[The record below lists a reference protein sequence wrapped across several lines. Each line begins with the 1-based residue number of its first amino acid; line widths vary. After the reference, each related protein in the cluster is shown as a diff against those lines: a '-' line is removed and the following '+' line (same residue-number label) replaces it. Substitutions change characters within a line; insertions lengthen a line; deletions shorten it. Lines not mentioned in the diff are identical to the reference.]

1 MSFYD
6 AFKKRKQE
14 AFELSKVLGREVS
27 PKEIQM
33 KKSGDNGTL
42 ILYFL
47 KSEEEYMLAD
57 AYLKSKSQNEGIE
70 LIDTTPENEAEVDA
84 FLAELAGNKAH

>member
-27 PKEIQM
+27 PKEIQI
-33 KKSGDNGTL
+33 KKSGPDGTL
-42 ILYFL
+42 TLYFL

-57 AYLKSKSQNEGIE
+57 AYLKSQSQNIGYKIT
-70 LIDTTPENEAEVDA
+70 DATPEMEAEADA
-84 FLAELAGNKAH
+84 FIAELSGQKAH

>member
-6 AFKKRKQE
+6 AFKKRKQQ

-33 KKSGDNGTL
+33 KKSGSDGTL
-42 ILYFL
+42 TLYFL

-57 AYLKSKSQNEGIE
+57 AYLKSKSQNKGFE
-70 LIDTTPENEAEVDA
+70 LVEPTAENEAEVDM
-84 FLAELAGNKAH
+84 FLAELSGQKAH